1 MEKVEVVVVGGGPA
15 GLAAA
20 CVLAEAGAEVLVVE
34 RGDGQEVDHFGGDS
48 VPLFELGGGFAA
60 PRLRALPGGQVEHRE
75 RGVGPLDR
83 VEREGEV
90 ERGLGADGERLR
102 RLVLRQDDAGEE
114 PVVGRGQPLPDLRHR
129 HPPRRAGPAAGG
141 EQGEDQDQEQGFT
154 VRG

>member
-1 MEKVEVVVVGGGPA
+1 MKPRLECRESARGFPQSGARRTLPTMEAPDTITCVECG
-15 GLAAA
+15 AAA
-20 CVLAEAGAEVLVVE
+20 GRLT
-34 RGDGQEVDHFGGDS
+34 
-48 VPLFELGGGFAA
+48 FE
-60 PRLRALPGGQVEHRE
+60 PGGQVEHRE